1 MSTVKTVRV
10 RLGLTQQAL
19 ADGIGCTQGNV
30 WHYEQGQTVP
40 PDMARTLIA
49 FAASRGLEI
58 GFDHIYGT
66 ADIPE
71 LQTLP
76 KTEQGVANA

>member
-1 MSTVKTVRV
+1 MSSIKSIRA

-40 PDMARTLIA
+40 PSAATRLIE
-49 FAASRGLEI
+49 FAATLGLRI
-58 GFDHIYGT
+58 GFDHIYGD
-66 ADIPE
+66 ASIPE
-71 LQTLP
+71 ATPQA
-76 KTEQGVANA
+76 KADQGA